1 MEQAACRQLIDYG
14 GQCFDRHVFQSGG
27 VLAELPQC
35 VLAAL
40 AAVGDV
46 VALVAVGNVEQ
57 AFVHIRPEHAEFLP
71 CGSQLRVTVQADVA
85 RPPVQSNFSVSAHVS
100 TSLYPTAGTDKKLT
114 TNGQLRKKYFPGNKK
129 TSSVHSQRMLKSVRS
144 PRVSAYSIGL
154 LCNPKKP
161 GACISVFSL
170 PEGESFCIG
179 TFGRLW
185 NGLRSVPPCRRNCSF
200 ATGNAKR
207 AETIRFQLFMAES

>member
-1 MEQAACRQLIDYG
+1 MEQAACHQLIDYG

-27 VLAELPQC
+27 VLAELPQR

-71 CGSQLRVTVQADVA
+71 CGAQLRVTVQADVA

-114 TNGQLRKKYFPGNKK
+114 TNDQLRKKYFPGNKK
-129 TSSVHSQRMLKSVRS
+129 ILRVFGGHALSMLGHFGAIFDFYPVYVRNLLATF
-144 PRVSAYSIGL
+144 PR
-154 LCNPKKP
+154 
-161 GACISVFSL
+161 
-170 PEGESFCIG
+170 
-179 TFGRLW
+179 
-185 NGLRSVPPCRRNCSF
+185 RR
-200 ATGNAKR
+200 
-207 AETIRFQLFMAES
+207 

>member
-27 VLAELPQC
+27 VLAELPQR

-100 TSLYPTAGTDKKLT
+100 TSLYPTAGTDK
-114 TNGQLRKKYFPGNKK
+114 N
-129 TSSVHSQRMLKSVRS
+129 
-144 PRVSAYSIGL
+144 
-154 LCNPKKP
+154 
-161 GACISVFSL
+161 
-170 PEGESFCIG
+170 
-179 TFGRLW
+179 
-185 NGLRSVPPCRRNCSF
+185 
-200 ATGNAKR
+200 
-207 AETIRFQLFMAES
+207 

>member
-1 MEQAACRQLIDYG
+1 MEQAACHQLIDYG

-27 VLAELPQC
+27 VLAELPQR

-71 CGSQLRVTVQADVA
+71 CGAQLRVAVQADVA

-114 TNGQLRKKYFPGNKK
+114 TNGQLRKKIFREIKNIPCSQSKDVKICSQPARKRVFNRIALQSEK
-129 TSSVHSQRMLKSVRS
+129 TGSMYLGFFTSGGRKFLHRNFRTTLERPTVRS
-144 PRVSAYSIGL
+144 SLSAKL
-154 LCNPKKP
+154 
-161 GACISVFSL
+161 
-170 PEGESFCIG
+170 
-179 TFGRLW
+179 
-185 NGLRSVPPCRRNCSF
+185 
-200 ATGNAKR
+200 
-207 AETIRFQLFMAES
+207 

>member
-14 GQCFDRHVFQSGG
+14 GQCFDCHVFQSGG
-27 VLAELPQC
+27 VLAELPQR

-114 TNGQLRKKYFPGNKK
+114 TNGQLRKNIFREIKK
-129 TSSVHSQRMLKSVRS
+129 HPLFTVR
-144 PRVSAYSIGL
+144 G
-154 LCNPKKP
+154 C
-161 GACISVFSL
+161 
-170 PEGESFCIG
+170 
-179 TFGRLW
+179 
-185 NGLRSVPPCRRNCSF
+185 
-200 ATGNAKR
+200 
-207 AETIRFQLFMAES
+207 